1 MHARG
6 TPNVYLVF
14 GGRVSADGG
23 DSVFVAQGTLEAA
36 VVVPGVLV
44 EVGLRHTATHVCGDT
59 ETMGP
64 MGVCWCCGADTDT
77 VLDVCGRATATIDG
91 HKGCVDESQLR

>member
-14 GGRVSADGG
+14 GGGVSADGG
-23 DSVFVAQGTLEAA
+23 DSVVVAQRTLEAA
-36 VVVPGVLV
+36 VIVPGVLV
-44 EVGLRHTATHVCGDT
+44 EVGLGHTATHVCGDT

-64 MGVCWCCGADTDT
+64 MDVCLCCGH
-77 VLDVCGRATATIDG
+77 R
-91 HKGCVDESQLR
+91 